1 MRVLRVMLV
10 TAVVAGALSAVP
22 AGALE
27 DAPAAAY
34 YRDGRVAVASSAGK
48 RLTTVRDLQSF
59 SLDGGLLVGATRRSN
74 IVAFNARTGE
84 RRFTVPDGIQPT
96 VLDRRG
102 RVAFWGEWGRDKQ
115 GNSVWVRELDGR
127 VRKVVQ
133 FANGEGLPGYD
144 TGMGGDATI
153 LSTSF
158 DWTGSKMAVA
168 EGNDVDLFIYDVF
181 VVDVETGKIRRITD
195 DRRSRW
201 PAIAPRGRRLVY
213 QRDVEPCDAPHIRAS
228 RLVVESTRGGNRRV
242 LTGGGCDRWF
252 TNARWVTTDSV
263 VAYRTSRV
271 GGELE
276 SDLVMINVD
285 TGARRRLTTTADVVQ
300 FSAGEGRVAYSRAG
314 VDGFTIL
321 DVVTG
326 RRVAVA
332 EGEFAHMTGDRT
344 TL

>member
-1 MRVLRVMLV
+1 MHVFKVFLVL
-10 TAVVAGALSAVP
+10 AVCVGALAAAP
-22 AGALE
+22 AAALE
-27 DAPAAAY
+27 DAPAVAY
-34 YRDGRVAVASSAGK
+34 KLDGRVAVASSAGEK
-48 RLTTVRDLQSF
+48 LTTVRDLHSF
-59 SLDGGLLVGATRRSN
+59 SLDGGLLVGTTSRFD

-84 RRFTVPDGIQPT
+84 RRFTIQDGVQPT
-96 VLDRRG
+96 VLDRGG
-102 RVAFWGEWGRDKQ
+102 RIAFWGEWGRDKQ

-144 TGMGGDATI
+144 PGMGGDATL

-195 DRRSRW
+195 NRRSRW
-201 PAIAPRGRRLVY
+201 PAMAPRGRRLVY
-213 QRDVEPCDAPHIRAS
+213 QRDVKACDAPHIRAS
-228 RLVVESTRGGNRRV
+228 RLVVESTRGGNRRL
-242 LTGGGCDRWF
+242 LTGGDCSRWF

-263 VAYRTSRV
+263 VAYRTSRID
-271 GGELE
+271 GELVT
-276 SDLVMINVD
+276 DLVMINVD
-285 TGARRRLTTTADVVQ
+285 NGARRRLTRTADVVQ

-326 RRVAVA
+326 RTVVVP
-332 EGEFAHMTGDRT
+332 EGDYAHLTADRT

>member
-1 MRVLRVMLV
+1 MRVLRVLL
-10 TAVVAGALSAVP
+10 VVAIFATALSALP

-34 YRDGRVAVASSAGK
+34 YLDGKVAVASSAGS
-48 RLTTVRDLQSF
+48 RLTTVREMQSF
-59 SLDGGLLVGATRRSN
+59 SLDGGLLVGTIRQQD

-84 RRFTVPDGIQPT
+84 RRFTVQDGIQPT

-115 GNSVWVRELDGR
+115 GNSVWIREMDGR

-133 FANGEGLPGYD
+133 FANGKGLPGYD
-144 TGMGGDATI
+144 PGMGGDATL

-158 DWTGSKMAVA
+158 DRTGSTMALA

-181 VVDVETGKIRRITD
+181 VVDIDSGKIRRITD

-201 PAIAPRGRRLVY
+201 PSIAPGGGRLVY
-213 QRDVEPCDAPHIRAS
+213 QRDVKACDAPHIRAS
-228 RLVVESTRGGNRRV
+228 RLFVESSRGRGRRA
-242 LTGGGCDRWF
+242 LTNGSCDRWF
-252 TNARWVTTDSV
+252 TNARWVSPESV

-271 GGELE
+271 RGELVT
-276 SDLVMINVD
+276 DLVMINVA
-285 TGARRRLTTTADVVQ
+285 TGDKRRLTRSADVVQ
-300 FSAGEGRVAYSRAG
+300 FSAGEGRVAYSRAN
-314 VDGFTIL
+314 VEGFTIL

-326 RRVAVA
+326 RTVVVP
-332 EGEFAHMTGDRT
+332 EGDYAHLTGDRT